1 MKILIFNWQ
10 DIKNPF
16 GGGAEVHL
24 HEIFKRIATMGHE
37 ITLACCKFDGSS
49 DEEMIDGIRVIR
61 KGSRS
66 LFNFYVRGLY
76 KKLSKENIYDLVI
89 DDINKI
95 PFYTPCFVKEP
106 LLAISHHFF
115 GKAIFRE
122 AGFLSG
128 SYVYLAEKLV
138 NKIYRNTPFVVVSE
152 STLNE
157 FIERGFEKENFSIVQ
172 NAIEQERF
180 PMKIC
185 PKFEKPT
192 VVYFGRLKK
201 YKSVDHLVKAFASI
215 ANNVPD
221 ARLEFIGRGDFQPT
235 LERMIAE
242 MGLKERTKF
251 YGFVSEE
258 EKVEILSKSHIVV
271 NTSIKEGWGI
281 TNIEANA
288 CGTPVISA
296 DVPGLRDSVKSGVS
310 GLLYEYGN
318 IKQLSEKILLLLTN
332 ESELN
337 LLSEGAVEWAK
348 TFSWDNSAELMLKRC
363 KDIIDNNKHT

>member
-24 HEIFKRIATMGHE
+24 HEIFKRIAAKGHE
-37 ITLACCKFDGSS
+37 ITLACCKYDGSS
-49 DEEMIDGIRVIR
+49 DEEIIDGIRVIR

-76 KKLSKENIYDLVI
+76 KKLSREQKYDIVI

-122 AGFLSG
+122 AGFVSG
-128 SYVYLAEKLV
+128 SYVYLSEMLV
-138 NKIYRNTPFVVVSE
+138 NSIYKKTQFVVVSE

-157 FIERGFEKENFSIVQ
+157 FIEKGFNRKNFSIVQ

-185 PKFEKPT
+185 TKFDKPT
-192 VVYFGRLKK
+192 VVYFGRVKK
-201 YKSVDHLVKAFASI
+201 YKSVDHLVKAFSLI
-215 ANNVPD
+215 ADKIPD
-221 ARLEFIGRGDFQPT
+221 ARLEFIGRGDFQPE
-235 LERMIAE
+235 LERMVNE
-242 MGLKERTKF
+242 LGLKDRTKF

-258 EKVEILSKSHIVV
+258 EKTEILSKSHIVV

-296 DVPGLRDSVKSGVS
+296 NVPGLRDSVKEGVS

-318 IKQLSEKILLLLTN
+318 IEQLSNQILTLLTN
-332 ESELN
+332 QTELN
-337 LLSEGAVEWAK
+337 RLSEGAVEWAK
-348 TFSWDNSAELMLKRC
+348 TFSWDNSAELMMKRC
-363 KDIIDNNKHT
+363 EDIIYKNNK